1 MQNNSADFKRQ
12 VTIKLADVRLQE
24 ALSRLQTRFV
34 EGRSA
39 VIGEIHD
46 LQKTRNAAAEIR
58 DRVLNDLQHWLLY
71 FEQQA
76 TKRGAIVHWAE
87 TGADVN
93 RIVAEIAVGHGVR
106 SAVKSKSMVSE
117 ECGLNEALERAGVEV
132 METDLG
138 EYILQIAH
146 EAPSHIV
153 APVVH
158 KNKEEISDLFAKTHR
173 LPRKTGI
180 AELCREA
187 REILRPAFLNADMGI
202 SGANFLIAETGS
214 ALIVTNEGNGRLVTT
229 LPRVHVAITGIE
241 KVVPTLEDAS
251 TLLRLLPRSA
261 TGQSITN
268 YVSVLT
274 GTNRHGTDPNDANDS
289 GMDIAH
295 MGNIPQIPHARF
307 PLPNPLP
314 EREGTNVPLREF
326 HVNDENDHEGPEH
339 FHIILLDN
347 GRSRLLGGEMQDM
360 LRCIRCGACM
370 NHCPVYQNIGGH
382 AYGWV
387 YPGPMGSILTPLL
400 GGMENAPDLPNA
412 STLCGAC
419 AVVCPVKIPLPD
431 LLRKLREKQMQL
443 GMKSRQE
450 TLLLRAWA
458 WLALHPGIYGMTT
471 GIAVRLMQ
479 LLGGEK
485 KLLHSLPGA
494 RGWSGG
500 RDFPAPQGMTFREL
514 YRQGKRL

>member
-1 MQNNSADFKRQ
+1 MMQNTSVNFKRQ
-12 VTIKLADVRLQE
+12 VTIKLADAKLQGALARLQ
-24 ALSRLQTRFV
+24 SRFV

-39 VIGEIHD
+39 VISEIHD
-46 LQKTRNAAAEIR
+46 LQETRDAAAAIR
-58 DRVLNDLQHWLLY
+58 DRVLNDLEHWLLH

-76 TKRGAIVHWAE
+76 TARGAIVHWAE

-93 RIVAEIAVGHGVR
+93 RIVAAIAVQHGVR
-106 SAVKSKSMVSE
+106 TAAKSKSMVSE

-138 EYILQIAH
+138 EYILQLAH

-158 KNKEEISDLFAKTHR
+158 KNKEEISDLFAEKHG

-202 SGANFLIAETGS
+202 SGANFLVAETGS

-241 KVVPTLEDAS
+241 KVVPTLEDVT

-274 GTNRHGTDPNDANDS
+274 GTKDSTDPD
-289 GMDIAH
+289 
-295 MGNIPQIPHARF
+295 
-307 PLPNPLP
+307 
-314 EREGTNVPLREF
+314 
-326 HVNDENDHEGPEH
+326 GPEH

-347 GRSRLLGGEMQDM
+347 GRSGLLGGEMQDM

-400 GGMENAPDLPNA
+400 GGLENAPDLPNA

-431 LLRKLREKQMQL
+431 LLRKLRKKQMER

-450 TLLLRAWA
+450 TLLLKAWA
-458 WLALHPGIYGMTT
+458 WLALHPNVYAFATKIG
-471 GIAVRLMQ
+471 VRVMS
-479 LLGGEK
+479 LLGGK
-485 KLLHSLPGA
+485 NKLLHSLPGV
-494 RGWSGG
+494 RGWTDG
-500 RDFPAPQGMTFREL
+500 RDFPAPAGKTFREL
-514 YRQGKRL
+514 YRKEKS

>member
-1 MQNNSADFKRQ
+1 MQNTSLQFKKQ
-12 VTIKLADVRLQE
+12 VTIKLADVRLQD
-24 ALSRLQTRFV
+24 ALGRLQSRFV

-39 VIGEIHD
+39 VISEIAD
-46 LQKTRNAAAEIR
+46 LEETRTAAAAIR
-58 DRVLNDLQHWLLY
+58 DHVLNDLEHWLLH

-76 TKRGAIVHWAE
+76 TARGAIVHWAE
-87 TGADVN
+87 TGEDVN
-93 RIVAEIAVGHGVR
+93 RIVAEIAAQHGVKT
-106 SAVKSKSMVSE
+106 AAKSKFMVSE
-117 ECGLNEALERAGVEV
+117 ECGLNDALELAGVKV

-138 EYILQIAH
+138 EYILQLAH

-158 KNKEEISDLFAKTHR
+158 KNKEEISDLFAEKHQ

-187 REILRPAFLNADMGI
+187 REVLRPAFLNADMGI
-202 SGANFLIAETGS
+202 SGANFLVAETGS
-214 ALIVTNEGNGRLVTT
+214 VLIVTNEGNGRLVTT

-241 KVVPTLEDAS
+241 KVVPTLEDVT

-274 GTNRHGTDPNDANDS
+274 GNKNAD
-289 GMDIAH
+289 
-295 MGNIPQIPHARF
+295 
-307 PLPNPLP
+307 
-314 EREGTNVPLREF
+314 
-326 HVNDENDHEGPEH
+326 DHDGPEH

-347 GRSRLLGGEMQDM
+347 GRSNIIGGDMQEM

-400 GGMENAPDLPNA
+400 GGIENSPDLPNA
-412 STLCGAC
+412 STLCGSC
-419 AVVCPVKIPLPD
+419 SVVCPVKIPLPD
-431 LLRKLREKQMQL
+431 LLRKLREKQMER

-450 TLLLRAWA
+450 IFALKVWA
-458 WLALHPGIYGMTT
+458 WLALHPRMYALATKLGVRMM
-471 GIAVRLMQ
+471 RLMGDKHN
-479 LLGGEK
+479 LI
-485 KLLHSLPGA
+485 HNLPGA
-494 RGWSGG
+494 SGWTDG
-500 RDFPAPQGMTFREL
+500 RDFPAPTGKTFREL
-514 YRQGKRL
+514 YKRGAHK

>member
-1 MQNNSADFKRQ
+1 MQNTSLQFKKR
-12 VTIKLADVRLQE
+12 VTIKLADVKLQG
-24 ALSRLQTRFV
+24 ALSRLQSRFV

-39 VIGEIHD
+39 VISEIAD
-46 LQKTRNAAAEIR
+46 LEETRTAAAAIR
-58 DRVLNDLQHWLLY
+58 DRVLNDLEHWLLH

-76 TKRGAIVHWAE
+76 TARGAIVHWAE
-87 TGADVN
+87 TGDDVN
-93 RIVAEIAVGHGVR
+93 RIVAEIAAQHGVKT
-106 SAVKSKSMVSE
+106 ATKSKSMVSE
-117 ECGLNEALERAGVEV
+117 ECGLNGALEQAGISV

-138 EYILQIAH
+138 EYILQLAH

-158 KNKEEISDLFAKTHR
+158 KNKEEISDLFAEKHH

-187 REILRPAFLNADMGI
+187 REVLRPAFLNADMGI
-202 SGANFLIAETGS
+202 SGGNFLVAETGS
-214 ALIVTNEGNGRLVTT
+214 VLIVTNEGNGRLVTT

-241 KVVPTLEDAS
+241 KVVPTLEDVT

-274 GTNRHGTDPNDANDS
+274 GNKDS
-289 GMDIAH
+289 A
-295 MGNIPQIPHARF
+295 
-307 PLPNPLP
+307 
-314 EREGTNVPLREF
+314 
-326 HVNDENDHEGPEH
+326 DHDGPEH

-347 GRSRLLGGEMQDM
+347 GRSSLIGSEMQEM

-400 GGMENAPDLPNA
+400 GGLENAPDLPNA

-431 LLRKLREKQMQL
+431 LLRKLREKQMEL

-450 TLLLRAWA
+450 TLMLKAWA
-458 WLALHPGIYGMTT
+458 WLALHPKTYELATRIGVRVM
-471 GIAVRLMQ
+471 RLM
-479 LLGGEK
+479 GGKEK
-485 KLLHSLPGA
+485 LIHALPGA
-494 RGWSGG
+494 GGWTDG
-500 RDFPAPQGMTFREL
+500 RDFPAPTGKTFREL
-514 YRQGKRL
+514 HKQGKQK

>member
-1 MQNNSADFKRQ
+1 MKNAAIDFNSQ
-12 VTIKLADVRLQE
+12 VTVKLADVKLQGALARLQ
-24 ALSRLQTRFV
+24 SRFV
-34 EGRSA
+34 EGRAA
-39 VIGEIHD
+39 VIGEIDD
-46 LQKTRNAAAEIR
+46 LQETRTAAAAIR
-58 DRVLNDLQHWLLY
+58 DRVLNNLEQWLLQ

-76 TKRGAIVHWAE
+76 TARGAIVHWAE
-87 TGADVN
+87 SGADVN
-93 RIVAEIAVGHGVR
+93 RIVVEIAALHGVKT
-106 SAVKSKSMVSE
+106 AAKSKSMVSE
-117 ECGLNEALERAGVEV
+117 ECGLNDALELAGVAV

-138 EYILQIAH
+138 EYILQLAH

-158 KNKEEISDLFAKTHR
+158 KNKEEIADLFAEKHH
-173 LPRKTGI
+173 LPRKTDI

-187 REILRPAFLNADMGI
+187 REVLRPAFLNADMGI
-202 SGANFLIAETGS
+202 SGGNFLLAETGS
-214 ALIVTNEGNGRLVTT
+214 VLIVTNEGNGRLVTT
-229 LPRVHVAITGIE
+229 LPRVHVAISGIE
-241 KVVPTLEDAS
+241 KVVPTLEDVT

-274 GTNRHGTDPNDANDS
+274 GNKNA
-289 GMDIAH
+289 
-295 MGNIPQIPHARF
+295 
-307 PLPNPLP
+307 
-314 EREGTNVPLREF
+314 E
-326 HVNDENDHEGPEH
+326 DHDGPEH

-347 GRSRLLGGEMQDM
+347 GRSSLVGSEMQEM

-400 GGMENAPDLPNA
+400 GGLENAPDLPNA

-431 LLRKLREKQMQL
+431 LLRKLREKQMDR

-450 TLLLRAWA
+450 TFMLKAWA
-458 WLALHPGIYGMTT
+458 WLALHPGTYALATKIG
-471 GIAVRLMQ
+471 VRIMRIW
-479 LLGGEK
+479 GGK
-485 KLLHSLPGA
+485 DKLIHTLPGA
-494 RGWSGG
+494 GGWTDG
-500 RDFPAPQGMTFREL
+500 RDFPAPSGQTFREL
-514 YRQGKRL
+514 YKREKNK

>member
-1 MQNNSADFKRQ
+1 MQNSALQFKKQ
-12 VTIKLADVRLQE
+12 VTIKLADVRLQD
-24 ALSRLQTRFV
+24 ALSRLQSRFV
-34 EGRSA
+34 GGRAA
-39 VIGEIHD
+39 VISEIHD
-46 LQKTRNAAAEIR
+46 LEETRIAAAAIR
-58 DRVLNDLQHWLLY
+58 DRVLNNLDYWLLH

-76 TKRGAIVHWAE
+76 TARGAIVHWAE
-87 TGADVN
+87 TGDDVN
-93 RIVAEIAVGHGVR
+93 RIVTEIAAQHNVK
-106 SAVKSKSMVSE
+106 SAVKSKSMVTE
-117 ECGLNEALERAGVEV
+117 ECGLNDALEQACVSV

-138 EYILQIAH
+138 EYILQLAH

-158 KNKEEISDLFAKTHR
+158 KNKEEIADLFAEKHR
-173 LPRKTGI
+173 TPRKTDI

-241 KVVPTLEDAS
+241 KVVPTLEDVT

-274 GTNRHGTDPNDANDS
+274 GTKKPD
-289 GMDIAH
+289 
-295 MGNIPQIPHARF
+295 
-307 PLPNPLP
+307 
-314 EREGTNVPLREF
+314 
-326 HVNDENDHEGPEH
+326 DHDGPEH

-347 GRSRLLGGEMQDM
+347 GRSSLIGGDMQEM

-387 YPGPMGSILTPLL
+387 YPGPMGSILTPVL
-400 GGMENAPDLPNA
+400 GGIENSPDLPNA

-431 LLRKLREKQMQL
+431 LLRKLREKQMRL
-443 GMKSRQE
+443 GLKSRQE
-450 TLLLRAWA
+450 TFMLKAWA
-458 WLALHPGIYGMTT
+458 WLALHPKIYALATRIG
-471 GIAVRLMQ
+471 VRVLKLM
-479 LLGGEK
+479 GGKEK
-485 KLLHSLPGA
+485 LIHTLPGA
-494 RGWSGG
+494 SGWTDGRG
-500 RDFPAPQGMTFREL
+500 FPAPTGKTFHEL
-514 YRQGKRL
+514 YQQGKRK

>member
-1 MQNNSADFKRQ
+1 MENTSADFKRQ
-12 VTIKLADVRLQE
+12 VTLKLADANLQN
-24 ALSRLQTRFV
+24 ALSRLQSRFV

-39 VIGEIHD
+39 VISEIHD
-46 LQKTRNAAAEIR
+46 LQETRTAAAAIR
-58 DRVLNDLQHWLLY
+58 DRVLNDLEHWLLH

-76 TKRGAIVHWAE
+76 AARGAIVHWAE
-87 TGADVN
+87 SGEDAN
-93 RIVAEIAVGHGVR
+93 RIVAEIAAQHGVKT
-106 SAVKSKSMVSE
+106 AAKSKSMVSE
-117 ECGLNEALERAGVEV
+117 ECGLNDALELAGVKV

-138 EYILQIAH
+138 EYILQLAR

-158 KNKEEISDLFAKTHR
+158 KNKEEISDLFADKHR

-187 REILRPAFLNADMGI
+187 REVLRPAFLNADMGI
-202 SGANFLIAETGS
+202 SGGNFLVAETGS
-214 ALIVTNEGNGRLVTT
+214 VLIVTNEGNGRLVTT

-241 KVVPTLEDAS
+241 KVVPTLEDVT

-274 GTNRHGTDPNDANDS
+274 GNKNA
-289 GMDIAH
+289 
-295 MGNIPQIPHARF
+295 
-307 PLPNPLP
+307 
-314 EREGTNVPLREF
+314 E
-326 HVNDENDHEGPEH
+326 DHDGPEH

-347 GRSRLLGGEMQDM
+347 GRSKLIGGEMQEM

-400 GGMENAPDLPNA
+400 GGIEKSPDLPNA
-412 STLCGAC
+412 STFCGAC
-419 AVVCPVKIPLPD
+419 AAVCPVKIPLPD
-431 LLRKLREKQMQL
+431 LLRNLRAKQMES
-443 GMKSRQE
+443 GMKSRKE
-450 TLLLRAWA
+450 TFMLKAWA
-458 WLALHPGIYGMTT
+458 WLVLHPGIYALAT
-471 GIAVRLMQ
+471 GFGVRFMSM
-479 LLGGEK
+479 LGGRE
-485 KLLHSLPGA
+485 KLLHTLPGA
-494 RGWSGG
+494 SGWSDG
-500 RDFPAPQGMTFREL
+500 RDFPAPAGKTFREL
-514 YRQGKRL
+514 YRKEQSG

>member
-1 MQNNSADFKRQ
+1 MQNTALEFKRQ
-12 VTIKLADVRLQE
+12 VTIKLADARLQD

-39 VIGEIHD
+39 VISEIHD
-46 LQKTRNAAAEIR
+46 LQETRTAAAAIR
-58 DRVLNDLQHWLLY
+58 DRVLNDLEHWLLQ

-76 TKRGAIVHWAE
+76 TARGAIVHWAE
-87 TGADVN
+87 TGEDAN
-93 RIVAEIAVGHGVR
+93 RIVAEIAARHGVR
-106 SAVKSKSMVSE
+106 TAAKSKSMVSE
-117 ECGLNEALERAGVEV
+117 ECGLNEALELAGVKV

-138 EYILQIAH
+138 EYILQLAH

-158 KNKEEISDLFAKTHR
+158 KNKEDISDLFAEKHH

-187 REILRPAFLNADMGI
+187 REVLRPAFLNADMGI
-202 SGANFLIAETGS
+202 SGGNFLVAENGS
-214 ALIVTNEGNGRLVTT
+214 VLIVTNEGNGRLVTT

-241 KVVPTLEDAS
+241 KVVPTLEDVT

-268 YVSVLT
+268 YVSALT
-274 GTNRHGTDPNDANDS
+274 GIKGQD
-289 GMDIAH
+289 
-295 MGNIPQIPHARF
+295 
-307 PLPNPLP
+307 
-314 EREGTNVPLREF
+314 
-326 HVNDENDHEGPEH
+326 DHDGPEH

-347 GRSRLLGGEMQDM
+347 GRSKLLGTEMQEM

-400 GGMENAPDLPNA
+400 SGLEKSPDLPNA
-412 STLCGAC
+412 STFCGAC
-419 AVVCPVKIPLPD
+419 AAVCPVKIPLPD
-431 LLRKLREKQMQL
+431 LLRNLREKQMER
-443 GMKSRQE
+443 GMKSFQE
-450 TLLLRAWA
+450 TSMLKAWS
-458 WLALHPGIYGMTT
+458 WLALHPGIYAFATKIGARILGM
-471 GIAVRLMQ
+471 
-479 LLGGEK
+479 LGGKK
-485 KLLHSLPGA
+485 KLLRFLPGA
-494 RGWSGG
+494 TGWTKG
-500 RDFPAPQGMTFREL
+500 RDFPAPAGKTFREI
-514 YRQGKRL
+514 YRQGKHK

>member
-1 MQNNSADFKRQ
+1 MQNTSINFKRQ
-12 VTIKLADVRLQE
+12 VTIKLADVKLQG

-34 EGRSA
+34 EGRAA
-39 VIGEIHD
+39 VIGEIND
-46 LQKTRNAAAEIR
+46 LQETRTAAAAIR
-58 DRVLNDLQHWLLY
+58 DRVLNDLEYWLLH

-76 TKRGAIVHWAE
+76 IARGAIVHWAE

-93 RIVAEIAVGHGVR
+93 RIVAEIAARHGVR
-106 SAVKSKSMVSE
+106 TAAKSKSMVSE
-117 ECGLNEALERAGVEV
+117 ECGLNDALELAGVEV

-138 EYILQIAH
+138 EYILQLAH

-158 KNKEEISDLFAKTHR
+158 KNMEEIADLFAEKHQ
-173 LPRKTGI
+173 LPRKTDI

-187 REILRPAFLNADMGI
+187 REVLRPAFLNADMGI
-202 SGANFLIAETGS
+202 SGGNFLLAETGS
-214 ALIVTNEGNGRLVTT
+214 VLIVTNEGNGRLVTT

-241 KVVPTLEDAS
+241 KVVPTLEDVT

-274 GTNRHGTDPNDANDS
+274 GNKDS
-289 GMDIAH
+289 A
-295 MGNIPQIPHARF
+295 
-307 PLPNPLP
+307 
-314 EREGTNVPLREF
+314 
-326 HVNDENDHEGPEH
+326 DHDGPEH

-347 GRSRLLGGEMQDM
+347 GRSSLLGSEMQEM

-400 GGMENAPDLPNA
+400 GGLENAPDLPNA

-431 LLRKLREKQMQL
+431 LLRKLREKQMER

-450 TLLLRAWA
+450 TFMLKAWA
-458 WLALHPGIYGMTT
+458 WLALHPAIYA
-471 GIAVRLMQ
+471 IATKIGVRLMRI
-479 LLGGEK
+479 LGGKE
-485 KLLHSLPGA
+485 KLLHHLPGA
-494 RGWSGG
+494 RGWTDG
-500 RDFPAPQGMTFREL
+500 RDFPAPAGMTFREL
-514 YRQGKRL
+514 YKRGVHK

>member
-1 MQNNSADFKRQ
+1 MQNSALNFKRQ
-12 VTIKLADVRLQE
+12 VTVKLADARLQD

-39 VIGEIHD
+39 VISEIHD
-46 LQKTRNAAAEIR
+46 LQETRNAAAAIR
-58 DRVLNDLQHWLLY
+58 DLVLNDLEHWLLK

-76 TKRGAIVHWAE
+76 TARGAIVHWAE
-87 TGADVN
+87 TGEDAN
-93 RIVAEIAVGHGVR
+93 RIIAEIATRHGVR
-106 SAVKSKSMVSE
+106 SAAKSKSMVSE
-117 ECGLNEALERAGVEV
+117 ECGLNDALELAGVKV

-138 EYILQIAH
+138 EYILQLAH

-158 KNKEEISDLFAKTHR
+158 KNKEDISDLFAEKHNM
-173 LPRKTGI
+173 PRKTGI

-187 REILRPAFLNADMGI
+187 REVLRPVFLDADMGI
-202 SGANFLIAETGS
+202 SGGNFLVAETGS
-214 ALIVTNEGNGRLVTT
+214 VFIVTNEGNGRLVTT

-241 KVVPTLEDAS
+241 KVVPTLEDVT

-274 GTNRHGTDPNDANDS
+274 GIKGQD
-289 GMDIAH
+289 
-295 MGNIPQIPHARF
+295 
-307 PLPNPLP
+307 
-314 EREGTNVPLREF
+314 
-326 HVNDENDHEGPEH
+326 DHDGPEH

-347 GRSRLLGGEMQDM
+347 GRSNLIGGEMQEM

-400 GGMENAPDLPNA
+400 SGLEKSPDLPNA
-412 STLCGAC
+412 STFCGAC
-419 AVVCPVKIPLPD
+419 AAVCPVKIPLPD
-431 LLRKLREKQMQL
+431 LLRKLRERQMDR
-443 GMKSRQE
+443 GMKSFQE
-450 TLLLRAWA
+450 TLMLKAWA
-458 WLALHPGIYGMTT
+458 WLALHPGIYAFATKIGTRIMS
-471 GIAVRLMQ
+471 
-479 LLGGEK
+479 LLGGKE
-485 KLLHSLPGA
+485 KLLHVLPGA
-494 RGWSGG
+494 SGWTNG
-500 RDFPAPQGMTFREL
+500 RDFPAPAGKTFREL
-514 YRQGKRL
+514 YRQGKRK

>member
-1 MQNNSADFKRQ
+1 MQNTSLQFKKQ
-12 VTIKLADVRLQE
+12 VTVKLADVRLQD
-24 ALSRLQTRFV
+24 ALSRLQSRFV

-39 VIGEIHD
+39 VISEIAD
-46 LQKTRNAAAEIR
+46 LAQTRDAAAAIR
-58 DRVLNDLQHWLLY
+58 DRVLNDLEHWLLH

-76 TKRGAIVHWAE
+76 SARGATVHWAE
-87 TGADVN
+87 TAEDAN
-93 RIVAEIAVGHGVR
+93 RIVAGIAAQHGVR
-106 SAVKSKSMVSE
+106 TVAKSKSMVSE
-117 ECGLNEALERAGVEV
+117 ECGLNEALEQAGVKV

-138 EYILQIAH
+138 EYILQLAH

-158 KNKEEISDLFAKTHR
+158 KNKEEISDLFAEKHQ

-187 REILRPAFLNADMGI
+187 REMLRPAFLNADMGI
-202 SGANFLIAETGS
+202 SGANFLVAETGS

-241 KVVPTLEDAS
+241 KVVPTLEDVT

-274 GTNRHGTDPNDANDS
+274 GNKNK
-289 GMDIAH
+289 
-295 MGNIPQIPHARF
+295 
-307 PLPNPLP
+307 
-314 EREGTNVPLREF
+314 E
-326 HVNDENDHEGPEH
+326 DHDGPEH
-339 FHIILLDN
+339 FHIVLLDN
-347 GRSRLLGGEMQDM
+347 GRSKLLGTEMQQM

-387 YPGPMGSILTPLL
+387 YPGPMGSILTPMLSGL
-400 GGMENAPDLPNA
+400 EKSPDLPNA

-431 LLRKLREKQMQL
+431 LLRKLREKQMER
-443 GMKSRQE
+443 GMRPASERIA
-450 TLLLRAWA
+450 LRLWG
-458 WLALHPGIYGMTT
+458 WLALHPYVYA
-471 GIAVRLMQ
+471 IATRIGVRIMN
-479 LLGGEK
+479 LLGGK
-485 KLLHSLPGA
+485 DKLLHTLPGA
-494 RGWSGG
+494 SGWTDG
-500 RDFPAPQGMTFREL
+500 RDFPAPARKTFREL
-514 YRQGKRL
+514 YQRRERR

>member
-1 MQNNSADFKRQ
+1 MQNTSADFKRQ
-12 VTIKLADVRLQE
+12 VTIKLADTKLQQ
-24 ALSRLQTRFV
+24 ALSRLQSRFV
-34 EGRSA
+34 EGRTA
-39 VIGEIHD
+39 VISEIHD
-46 LQKTRNAAAEIR
+46 LQETRDAAAMIR
-58 DRVLNDLQHWLLY
+58 DRALNNLDHWLLH
-71 FEQQA
+71 FEAQA
-76 TKRGAIVHWAE
+76 TKRGAVVHWAE
-87 TGADVN
+87 TAEDVN
-93 RIVAEIAVGHGVR
+93 RIVANIATLHGVKT
-106 SAVKSKSMVSE
+106 AAKSKSMVSE
-117 ECGLNEALERAGVEV
+117 ECALNEALEHAGVKV
-132 METDLG
+132 VETDLG
-138 EYILQIAH
+138 EYILQQAH

-158 KNKEEISDLFAKTHR
+158 KNKEEISDLFEKIHQ

-241 KVVPTLEDAS
+241 KVVPTLEDVA

-268 YVSVLT
+268 YVSLLT
-274 GTNRHGTDPNDANDS
+274 GTKGEGDP
-289 GMDIAH
+289 
-295 MGNIPQIPHARF
+295 
-307 PLPNPLP
+307 
-314 EREGTNVPLREF
+314 
-326 HVNDENDHEGPEH
+326 EGPEH
-339 FHIILLDN
+339 FHIVLLDN
-347 GRSRLLGGEMQDM
+347 GRSSLLGGPMQEM

-419 AVVCPVKIPLPD
+419 SVVCPVKIPLPD
-431 LLRKLREKQMQL
+431 LLRNLREKQLVL
-443 GMKSRQE
+443 GMKPRQE
-450 TLLLRAWA
+450 TALLGIWA
-458 WLALHPGIYGMTT
+458 WLALHPKLYALAT
-471 GIAVRLMQ
+471 GFIVRFMK
-479 LLGGEK
+479 LLGGREG
-485 KLLHSLPGA
+485 LLHKLPGA
-494 RGWSGG
+494 SGWSDG
-500 RDFPAPQGMTFREL
+500 RDFPAPQGRTFREL
-514 YRQGKRL
+514 YRQRKHP

>member
-1 MQNNSADFKRQ
+1 MQNTALNFKRQ
-12 VTIKLADVRLQE
+12 VTIKLADARLQD

-46 LQKTRNAAAEIR
+46 LQESRTAAAAIR
-58 DRVLNDLQHWLLY
+58 DLVLNDLEHWLLQ
-71 FEQQA
+71 FEQHA
-76 TKRGAIVHWAE
+76 TARGAIVHWAE
-87 TGADVN
+87 SGEEAN
-93 RIVAEIAVGHGVR
+93 RIVAEIAAQHNVR
-106 SAVKSKSMVSE
+106 TAAKSKSMVSE
-117 ECGLNEALERAGVEV
+117 ECGLNEALELAGVKV

-138 EYILQIAH
+138 EYILQLSH

-158 KNKEEISDLFAKTHR
+158 KNKEQISDLFAEKHG

-180 AELCREA
+180 ADLCREA
-187 REILRPAFLNADMGI
+187 REVLRPAFLNADMGI
-202 SGANFLIAETGS
+202 SGGNFLVAETGS
-214 ALIVTNEGNGRLVTT
+214 VLIVTNEGNGRLVTT

-241 KVVPTLEDAS
+241 KVVPTLEDVT

-274 GTNRHGTDPNDANDS
+274 GIKNK
-289 GMDIAH
+289 
-295 MGNIPQIPHARF
+295 
-307 PLPNPLP
+307 
-314 EREGTNVPLREF
+314 E
-326 HVNDENDHEGPEH
+326 DHDGPEH

-347 GRSRLLGGEMQDM
+347 GRSSLIGSEMQEM

-400 GGMENAPDLPNA
+400 SGLGKSPDLPNA
-412 STLCGAC
+412 STFCGAC
-419 AVVCPVKIPLPD
+419 AAVCPVKIPLPD
-431 LLRKLREKQMQL
+431 LLRKLREKQMEQ
-443 GMKSRQE
+443 GMKSRRE
-450 TLLLRAWA
+450 TFFLRVWA
-458 WLALHPGIYGMTT
+458 WLALHPAIYALTT
-471 GIAVRLMQ
+471 KIGVRLMSM
-479 LLGGEK
+479 LGGK
-485 KLLHSLPGA
+485 DKLLHFLPGA
-494 RGWSGG
+494 TGWTNG
-500 RDFPAPQGMTFREL
+500 RDFPAPAGKTFREL
-514 YRQGKRL
+514 YRHGKRK